1 MPELTIDEQAD
12 VVASFL
18 RGLADQFGAEGT
30 TVIERVDDD
39 TVEIRL
45 EGDDQLGAAADTY
58 DLVGSL
64 VPHERERWTLAAVT
78 ARLRD
83 ARPLA
88 DKLVNA
94 QRAWIAYRDAECNF
108 SSANAEGGSVYPMVV
123 STCLDDLTKARTD
136 TLKGYLSCEEGDL
149 ACPVPAK

>member
-1 MPELTIDEQAD
+1 MRVLTGLLCALALAANVAHAQANCADATDQAAMTACADRAYRKSDGELNRIFQ
-12 VVASFL
+12 
-18 RGLADQFGAEGT
+18 
-30 TVIERVDDD
+30 
-39 TVEIRL
+39 
-45 EGDDQLGAAADTY
+45 
-58 DLVGSL
+58 
-64 VPHERERWTLAAVT
+64 AVT

-94 QRAWIAYRDAECNF
+94 QRAWIAYRDAECSF
-108 SSANAEGGSVYPMVV
+108 SSANAEGGSAYPMVV
-123 STCLDDLTKARTD
+123 STCLDDLTKARTE